1 MRRLGA
7 GPGRMKPIDKLS
19 LGWRTELIFHR
30 FDGEV
35 VARDD
40 CLLVRTSSNPTF
52 YWGNF
57 LLFDRPPR
65 DGDAAAWLAAF
76 NAEIADR
83 QPESRH
89 LAFGIDGNADFA
101 LPPDFAALGVAKF
114 ASVVLTMQPT
124 QLRAPRKPLGAGLT
138 MRALRLPDEAP
149 LAVDLQVASD
159 MHGYEPTGYRVF
171 RERQMARY
179 GRMAAAGLGHWF
191 GIFADTADG
200 QALVADCGL
209 FRDGPGPGAS
219 AGRRAVLSRAAP
231 HGGSERSEPGVGWLG
246 RFQFVSTH
254 PAWRRRGL
262 CSALIHAVCQHG
274 FEAMGLASLVIV
286 ADPDDVAIGLYE
298 SLGFVREHRLW
309 YLERRPPAD
318 RDPSTQVRRVDKQA

>member
-1 MRRLGA
+1 
-7 GPGRMKPIDKLS
+7 MKAIDALS

-40 CLLVRTSSNPTF
+40 CLLVRTPASPTF

-65 DGDAAAWLAAF
+65 EGDAAAWLAAF
-76 NAEIADR
+76 EAEIASR

-89 LAFGIDGNADFA
+89 LAFGIDGDADFA
-101 LPPDFAALGVAKF
+101 LPPDFAALGVSKF
-114 ASVVLTMQPT
+114 PAVVLTMT
-124 QLRAPRKPLGAGLT
+124 LGQLRPPRKPLDGGLFT
-138 MRALRLPDEAP
+138 QRALRLPAEAP
-149 LAVDLQVASD
+149 QAVDLQVASD
-159 MHGYEPTGYRVF
+159 MHGYAPAGYRVF

-179 GRMAAAGLGHWF
+179 GRMAAAGLGDWF
-191 GIFADTADG
+191 GIFAATDDG
-200 QALVADCGL
+200 ERLVADCGL
-209 FRDGPGPGAS
+209 FRDGFGDGA
-219 AGRRAVLSRAAP
+219 
-231 HGGSERSEPGVGWLG
+231 LG

-262 CSALIHAVCQHG
+262 CSALIHAVCRHG
-274 FEAMGLASLVIV
+274 FEAMRLSSLVIV

-298 SLGFVREHRLW
+298 ALGFARDHRLW
-309 YLERRPPAD
+309 YLERRPEGDRVGAD
-318 RDPSTQVRRVDKQA
+318 GAIAARP